1 MRWRTPS
8 GNADLMNFLSRT
20 PGNVI
25 VSLCRAVLV
34 WRTTTSGTFAL
45 LDILMLLLIVLA
57 VLAPA
62 GYAALC
68 RDI

>member
-1 MRWRTPS
+1 MPCCPRITHDNIR
-8 GNADLMNFLSRT
+8 
-20 PGNVI
+20 
-25 VSLCRAVLV
+25 
-34 WRTTTSGTFAL
+34 TFAL

-68 RDI
+68 RDL